1 MKKLLTVFLLL
12 VALTALWACKDKDG
26 AEPSIYALINGD
38 IEGGSL
44 SVELNSLELKD
55 FEYQSDGQ
63 TVKAKGYALNEVL
76 NQADI
81 ISGQNLLMIT
91 ATDGV
96 SAVIDES
103 TAHLCYIMAD
113 GQKLNI
119 KAPEHPAVV
128 GIKDVKEFTVI
139 AQEDIDI
146 GIKIIENNSME
157 SISYGN
163 AKLWFFEPS
172 GGQSVKFGNTANKY
186 LPQKGDVGLD
196 AIIDYQ
202 NNIVYGHNFDIV
214 KTSQSGKLSWE
225 NGKISF
231 EADGK
236 SIPSIMGIAA
246 NVDTIIYDAY
256 EIMRSELDKG
266 NKVMFILPD
275 GLSYGQVAH
284 FQQHLNLLGGNYIK
298 AASVNPAIS
307 NVALASIITGRSPFE
322 TGITERGVKKPNYD
336 DIFDYALSKGLSAR
350 YIEGNSTLVATNI
363 EPKLNLPDT
372 NGFTDKNVYESA
384 MAALGDN
391 PDLLFVHFHGIDD
404 VNHDFSP
411 LSSQALDKILKIEE
425 YIEDLME
432 NFDGA
437 VIIAPDHGS
446 VGYADKDGS
455 FKGKHGVFQPDDMF
469 VPFYTFL
476 KD

>member
-163 AKLWFFEPS
+163 AKLWF
-172 GGQSVKFGNTANKY
+172 
-186 LPQKGDVGLD
+186 
-196 AIIDYQ
+196 
-202 NNIVYGHNFDIV
+202 
-214 KTSQSGKLSWE
+214 LSLR
-225 NGKISF
+225 GTK
-231 EADGK
+231 
-236 SIPSIMGIAA
+236 
-246 NVDTIIYDAY
+246 
-256 EIMRSELDKG
+256 R
-266 NKVMFILPD
+266 
-275 GLSYGQVAH
+275 QVR
-284 FQQHLNLLGGNYIK
+284 QYRQ
-298 AASVNPAIS
+298 
-307 NVALASIITGRSPFE
+307 
-322 TGITERGVKKPNYD
+322 
-336 DIFDYALSKGLSAR
+336 
-350 YIEGNSTLVATNI
+350 
-363 EPKLNLPDT
+363 
-372 NGFTDKNVYESA
+372 
-384 MAALGDN
+384 
-391 PDLLFVHFHGIDD
+391 
-404 VNHDFSP
+404 
-411 LSSQALDKILKIEE
+411 
-425 YIEDLME
+425 
-432 NFDGA
+432 
-437 VIIAPDHGS
+437 
-446 VGYADKDGS
+446 
-455 FKGKHGVFQPDDMF
+455 
-469 VPFYTFL
+469 
-476 KD
+476 